1 MNSAFERRDKEG
13 FSVSW
18 GFARQPVEVKA
29 FPKEETAWGKKRVA
43 GSSLGVQELTSSVP
57 LLGTEEAGR

>member
-1 MNSAFERRDKEG
+1 MNSALERRDKEG
-13 FSVSW
+13 FSASW

-29 FPKEETAWGKKRVA
+29 FPKEETAWEKTVA
-43 GSSLGVQELTSSVP
+43 GSSLGVQERTSSVL